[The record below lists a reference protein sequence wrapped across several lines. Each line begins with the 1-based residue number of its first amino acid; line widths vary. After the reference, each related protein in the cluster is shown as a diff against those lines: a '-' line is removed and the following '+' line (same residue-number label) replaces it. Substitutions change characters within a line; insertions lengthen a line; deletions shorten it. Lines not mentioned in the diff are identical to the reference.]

1 MTIGGAPAPVSF
13 SGLAPGL
20 VGVYQ
25 VNVQVPAAASR
36 GSAVPVVLSIGG
48 TASNTVSMAV
58 Q

>member
-1 MTIGGAPAPVSF
+1 
-13 SGLAPGL
+13 
-20 VGVYQ
+20 VYQ